1 MVFRSSFMRDKKI
14 TKQDAERLGAE
25 LIEWM
30 LEDEKNVFF
39 DRFVLIEKRL
49 SKNTLSNLKKRYDSF
64 SEYLDTAKEIQ
75 RIKLQEG
82 GLFGGYNSRITQL
95 MLSCHHG
102 IKEESN
108 NSTDSKDNK
117 KSLHLHIKT

>member
-1 MVFRSSFMRDKKI
+1 MNKES
-14 TKQDAERLGAE
+14 AERLGAE

-30 LEDEKNVFF
+30 LADEKNVFF
-39 DRFVLIEKRL
+39 DRFILIEKQL
-49 SKNTLSNLKKRYDSF
+49 SKNTLSNLKKRFEGF

-102 IKEESN
+102 IKESESEPKN
-108 NSTDSKDNK
+108 ENEK
-117 KSLHLHIKT
+117 KTLTLVIHKE